1 MKKNDWILII
11 LVAAVAGIF
20 LVALL
25 LRPEQAVRRVEISVD
40 GELYGR
46 YDLKEDQEISINET
60 NKVEISGGTVRMT
73 WAKCPDQICV
83 HHKEISRDGESIICL
98 PNKIVVSIIV
108 GDAKTE
114 DESPD
119 AVSN

>member
-20 LVALL
+20 LAVLL
-25 LRPEQAVRRVEISVD
+25 LRPEEAVRQVEISVD

-60 NKVEISGGTVRMT
+60 NKVQISDGTAKMT
-73 WAKCPDQICV
+73 WAGCPDQICV
-83 HHKEISRDGESIICL
+83 HHKEISGTGESIICL
-98 PNKIVVSIIV
+98 PNKIVVTIIG
-108 GDAKTE
+108 GDAA
-114 DESPD
+114 DGGISQD